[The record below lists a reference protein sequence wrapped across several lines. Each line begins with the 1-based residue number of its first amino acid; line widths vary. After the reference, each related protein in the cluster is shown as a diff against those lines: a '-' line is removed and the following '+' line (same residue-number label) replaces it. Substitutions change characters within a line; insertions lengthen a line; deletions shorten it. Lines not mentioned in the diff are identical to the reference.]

1 MSKMRMIIQSSL
13 PTYNKVR
20 RSRDS
25 QYELISKHAGY
36 EYDEHYDWTPFDTKG
51 RSGSNLTWYIEI
63 VEGPQTATSNYGIAV
78 FDAGVAP
85 TSSLPISTSTITSTL
100 LNTLGQVIA
109 TSPGHSASATQ
120 SRPTSQASATTQPA
134 LHNSASSLGTGSM
147 AAISLSGI
155 FVLSVLAFLVSR
167 CMRRRRQRPGKSLPE
182 EVESQQ
188 DTMKEHSISSMI
200 TPSSESQRNT
210 AHFSEP
216 YPSSLAHAV
225 EAHDGNSAANS
236 SSPVH
241 ELPAH

>member
-1 MSKMRMIIQSSL
+1 MRMIIQSSL

-63 VEGPQTATSNYGIAV
+63 VEGPQTATPNYGIAV
-78 FDAGVAP
+78 FNAGVAP

-134 LHNSASSLGTGSM
+134 LHNSASSLGYGEHGSDIFEWHLRLVCSGLSCEPLHKKGAAATRQKPSGGSRITTGHNEG
-147 AAISLSGI
+147 ALHFFDDHTIIGGPAEHCTLFRAISIILS
-155 FVLSVLAFLVSR
+155 SR
-167 CMRRRRQRPGKSLPE
+167 SGGP
-182 EVESQQ
+182 
-188 DTMKEHSISSMI
+188 
-200 TPSSESQRNT
+200 
-210 AHFSEP
+210 
-216 YPSSLAHAV
+216 
-225 EAHDGNSAANS
+225 
-236 SSPVH
+236 
-241 ELPAH
+241 